1 MIIGDNGWVMFSG
14 LALLKFNS
22 PGRIP
27 TMKAIVMTATGNPD
41 VLQYQD
47 IAEPQ
52 ITKPSQIKIK
62 LAAAGVNPVDTKIR
76 RNGIFYDL
84 PLPAVL
90 GCDGA
95 GTVVETGHGANK
107 FKIGD
112 KVWFCHGGLGRE
124 QGNYAEYNVL
134 DERWASLMPNN
145 LSFTEAAALPLVLI
159 TAWGGLYDRGG
170 LQQGQTVLIH
180 AGAGGVGHVAI
191 QLAKLKGARLITTVG
206 NEEKAALVRALG
218 ADEVI
223 LYTQNDVVRS
233 VLSLTEGKGADLV
246 FDTVGADVFK
256 ESINA
261 TAHFGRIITLL
272 AVDDVDLTEVRMRNL
287 LIGFELMLT
296 PMLRDLDET
305 RDKHV
310 KILDQ
315 CALWIDDGL
324 LKPHIGQELPLQQA
338 AKSHQLL
345 ETGHTTGKIVL
356 TLVDS

>member
-1 MIIGDNGWVMFSG
+1 
-14 LALLKFNS
+14 
-22 PGRIP
+22 
-27 TMKAIVMTATGNPD
+27 MKAIVMTATGNPD

-52 ITKPSQIKIK
+52 ISKPTHIKVKI
-62 LAAAGVNPVDTKIR
+62 AAAGVNPVDTKIR
-76 RNGIFYDL
+76 QNGIFYDL

-95 GTVVETGHGANK
+95 GKVIEVGHAAKK

-124 QGNYAEYNVL
+124 QGNYAEFNVL
-134 DERWASLMPNN
+134 DERWAALMPNS
-145 LSFTEAAALPLVLI
+145 LSFTQAAALPLVLI

-191 QLAKLKGARLITTVG
+191 QLAKLKGTRVITTVS
-206 NEEKAALVRALG
+206 NAEKAQFVKALG
-218 ADEVI
+218 ADEVV
-223 LYTQNDVVRS
+223 LYSRDDVVS
-233 VLSLTEGKGADLV
+233 TVLSLTEGKGADLV
-246 FDTVGADVFK
+246 FDTVGACVFK

-272 AVDDVDLTEVRMRNL
+272 SVDDVDLTEARIRNL

-296 PMLRDLDET
+296 PMLRDLDEA

-310 KILDQ
+310 KILEQ
-315 CALWIDDGL
+315 CTLWIDDGL
-324 LKPHIGQELPLQQA
+324 LKPHIGQELPLKQA
-338 AKSHQLL
+338 AKAHRLIEDGQ
-345 ETGHTTGKIVL
+345 TTGKIVL
-356 TLVDS
+356 SLAES

>member
-1 MIIGDNGWVMFSG
+1 
-14 LALLKFNS
+14 
-22 PGRIP
+22 
-27 TMKAIVMTATGNPD
+27 MKAIVMTATGNPD

-47 IAEPQ
+47 IPEPQ
-52 ITKPSQIKIK
+52 ITKPTHIKVK

-84 PLPAVL
+84 PLPTVL

-95 GTVVETGHGANK
+95 GTVIEVGHGAEK

-134 DERWASLMPNN
+134 DERWVSLMPNR
-145 LSFTEAAALPLVLI
+145 LSFVEAAALPLVLI

-170 LQQGQTVLIH
+170 LQQGQVVLIH

-191 QLAKLKGARLITTVG
+191 QLAKLKGAKVISTVS
-206 NEEKAALVRALG
+206 NADKELFVKALG
-218 ADEVI
+218 ADKAI
-223 LYTQNDVVRS
+223 IYTKDDVVS
-233 VLSLTEGKGADLV
+233 AVVKFTDGKGADLV

-256 ESINA
+256 ASINA

-272 AVDDVDLTEVRMRNL
+272 GVGDSDLTEARIRNL

-296 PMLRDLDET
+296 PMLRDLDEA
-305 RDKHV
+305 RDRHV
-310 KILDQ
+310 KILEQ

-338 AKSHQLL
+338 AKAHHLI
-345 ETGHTTGKIVL
+345 ETGRTTGKIVL
-356 TLVDS
+356 SLAES